1 MYHLIYRSLK
11 IPNKAIVYEDK
22 DQIVVSNE
30 DYEKYK
36 VEDDYLELGSVEM
49 TD

>member
-1 MYHLIYRSLK
+1 MNTKQK
-11 IPNKAIVYEDK
+11 IHH
-22 DQIVVSNE
+22 E